1 MDNQLNGEAWAALEA
16 GRLLYGADA
25 EERLVAVERRS
36 NAEVTLYS
44 RLPDGMLR
52 SRQDTLLPWLIAER
66 ADPWRALPGRP
77 SVLQLRG
84 DHPLRFYIEFAGW
97 TQSLDAVRAGR
108 ETSERF
114 FRFTSP
120 TEQYLVRTGKTLF
133 KNMVFDDL
141 VRLQIDIETL
151 GLDPAV
157 PENRVITIAMSTS
170 SGKEVF
176 LADQGDE
183 GALIEAASAWL
194 VAEDP
199 DIIEGHNV
207 FNFDLP
213 YLQQRANRQSVAL
226 NWGRD
231 KSALWIGEGEQRF
244 KAGALTLPYRPAL
257 ISGRHIVDTYQQIQR
272 YDVGGRLTGYGLKP
286 VMAALYPD
294 RTRPTIPGDEIRE
307 RWEQGKVRELE
318 AYNLADVRD
327 VNTLSRLTL
336 PTEFYQTQI
345 LPRSLQ
351 SSATGGPGEKIN
363 DLMVRSYVHAGH
375 SLPRASA
382 PRPYAG
388 GHAELL
394 ATGAFA
400 PVVKCDVESLYPSIM
415 MSNNISSSSDTL
427 KAALPMLSDLTKRR
441 LEAKH
446 HARED
451 SGDQRDV
458 WEGLQSSFKVLI
470 NSFYGYLGY
479 SRGLFNDFEA
489 AERVT
494 LAGQDIIRAVVTE
507 LERLGAQPIEV
518 DTDGVY
524 FVPPRGVLEQTD
536 ELTFIDQVGSVLP
549 TGIRLAH
556 DGRYA
561 GMLSLRLK
569 TYALL
574 EMNGA
579 VTLKGS
585 ALRSRRM
592 EACFRDFLRAAAILF
607 MTDRKEEA
615 RAAYFQLAED
625 IRANQVDA
633 RQISQWTM
641 INAETIEKQPRLN
654 RLLQRTAS
662 GRVSGE
668 RVEVYERED
677 GELGLVNDYDHDA
690 NSAVL
695 LRKLRDTS
703 ERFEPLFPT
712 HAAFTAFFPP
722 ISPRTNLAAAAETQ
736 PATQLAMFSE

>member
-1 MDNQLNGEAWAALEA
+1 MENHLDGEAWAALEA
-16 GRLLYGADA
+16 GGLLYEADA
-25 EERLVAVERRS
+25 EERLVAVERQS
-36 NAEVTLYS
+36 NADVTLYS
-44 RLPDGMLR
+44 RSQDGLL
-52 SRQDTLLPWLIAER
+52 SSCQDTLLPWLIAER
-66 ADPWRALPGRP
+66 ADPWRALPSRP
-77 SVLQLRG
+77 RVQQLRG
-84 DHPLRFYIEFAGW
+84 DHPLRFYVEFAGW
-97 TQSLDAVRAGR
+97 TQFLDAVRAGR

-114 FRFTSP
+114 FRFRSP

-141 VRLQIDIETL
+141 VRLEIDIETL
-151 GLDPAV
+151 GLDSAV
-157 PENRVITIAMSTS
+157 PENRIVTIAMSTS
-170 SGKEVF
+170 SGSEVF

-183 GALIEAASAWL
+183 GGLIEAASAWL
-194 VAEDP
+194 MAEDP

-213 YLQQRANRQSVAL
+213 YLHQRANRQGVAL
-226 NWGRD
+226 DWGRD
-231 KSALWIGEGEQRF
+231 KSALWIGDGEQRF

-257 ISGRHIVDTYQQIQR
+257 ISGRHIIDTYQQIQR

-294 RTRPTIPGDEIRE
+294 RQRPTIAGGEIRE
-307 RWEQGKVRELE
+307 RWEQGKVQELE

-351 SSATGGPGEKIN
+351 SCATGGPGEKIN

-375 SLPRASA
+375 SLPRAGA

-415 MSNNISSSSDTL
+415 MSESISSSSDTL
-427 KAALPMLSDLTKRR
+427 NAALPMLSNLTKRR
-441 LEAKH
+441 LEAKYEVRR
-446 HARED
+446 A
-451 SGDQRDV
+451 SGDQRDI

-479 SRGLFNDFEA
+479 GRGLFNDFAA

-494 LAGQDIIRAVVTE
+494 LSGQAIIRAVVTE

-524 FVPPRGVLEQTD
+524 FVPPPRVATLTD
-536 ELTFIDQVGSVLP
+536 ELAFIDRAGAVLP

-569 TYALL
+569 NYALL
-574 EMNGA
+574 ETNGS

-592 EACFRDFLRAAAILF
+592 EACFRDFLREAAILF
-607 MTDRKEEA
+607 MTDRNEEA
-615 RAAYFQLAED
+615 RAAYFQLAEA
-625 IRANQVDA
+625 IRANQMDP

-641 INAETIEKQPRLN
+641 VNAETLEKQPRLN
-654 RLLQRTAS
+654 RLLQRSAS
-662 GRVSGE
+662 ARVSGE
-668 RVEVYERED
+668 RVEVYERDD
-677 GELGLVNDYDHDA
+677 GELGLVTDYHHDA

-712 HAAFTAFFPP
+712 HAKFTAFFPP
-722 ISPRTNLAAAAETQ
+722 ISPRTDLAAAADAQ
-736 PATQLAMFSE
+736 PATQLAMFGK